1 MRIVDPSASWL
12 SLTVEGLTETELY
25 ELFDEIAE
33 HRDACAFRDGGQLLE
48 LSKAFADQS
57 SETSADDALQKVEDA
72 VIYEIARRANNKFAA
87 RMGVC

>member
-1 MRIVDPSASWL
+1 MRK
-12 SLTVEGLTETELY
+12 
-25 ELFDEIAE
+25 
-33 HRDACAFRDGGQLLE
+33 DACAFRDGGQLLE

-57 SETSADDALQKVEDA
+57 SETSADEALQKVEDA

>member
-33 HRDACAFRDGGQLLE
+33 HRDACAFRNGGQLLE

-57 SETSADDALQKVEDA
+57 SETSADEALQKVEDA

>member
-57 SETSADDALQKVEDA
+57 SETSADEALQKVEDA